1 MKIVKMRNNHKT
13 TDRLVNYTDKDN
25 NVKQRREMLMLHK
38 DDNSIE
44 VPEFSDIVNSVGIP
58 NPLASKLRA
67 YNSSLKVTVRASDFD
82 VDSDGMITNLPT
94 TIKCSSLEL
103 AKKQLRNDKIEVDK
117 SDYIL
122 AISKFP
128 HRLYDVDDTDEQDVE
143 VLYYRKPKLASVE
156 I

>member
-1 MKIVKMRNNHKT
+1 MRNNHKT
-13 TDRLVNYTDKDN
+13 TDRLVDYKDKEG
-25 NVKQRREMLMLHK
+25 KPCQRREMLMLHK

-44 VPEFSDIVNSVGIP
+44 VPEFNEIVNGVAYP
-58 NPLASKLRA
+58 NPNASKLRA
-67 YNSSLKVTVRASDFD
+67 YNTSLKVTIEASDFA
-82 VDSDGMITNLPT
+82 VNSEGMITNLPT

-103 AKKQLRNDKIEVDK
+103 AKKQLGNDKIDVVK

-128 HRLYDVDDTDEQDVE
+128 HRLYDVDDTNNKRVE
-143 VLYYRKPKLASVE
+143 VLYYKQPTLASVE